1 MFTLRMCKWCYQESD
16 KFYPSFLCTTSNVWD
31 LFFYWK
37 NKQYESIKLV
47 DFSNLTM
54 NGIPMLQALSF
65 LGNFNGGNRL
75 QQRYW

>member
-1 MFTLRMCKWCYQESD
+1 MYEI
-16 KFYPSFLCTTSNVWD
+16 Y
-31 LFFYWK
+31 FFIGK

-65 LGNFNGGNRL
+65 LRNFNGGNRL
-75 QQRYW
+75 QQRYWLQHSF

>member
-1 MFTLRMCKWCYQESD
+1 
-16 KFYPSFLCTTSNVWD
+16 
-31 LFFYWK
+31 
-37 NKQYESIKLV
+37 
-47 DFSNLTM
+47 M

>member
-16 KFYPSFLCTTSNVWD
+16 KFYPSFCVPL
-31 LFFYWK
+31 LMYEIYFFIGK

-65 LGNFNGGNRL
+65 LGNFNGGNRF
-75 QQRYW
+75 QQRY

>member
-1 MFTLRMCKWCYQESD
+1 MYEIYFSIG
-16 KFYPSFLCTTSNVWD
+16 
-31 LFFYWK
+31 K

-65 LGNFNGGNRL
+65 LGNFNGGNRF
-75 QQRYW
+75 R